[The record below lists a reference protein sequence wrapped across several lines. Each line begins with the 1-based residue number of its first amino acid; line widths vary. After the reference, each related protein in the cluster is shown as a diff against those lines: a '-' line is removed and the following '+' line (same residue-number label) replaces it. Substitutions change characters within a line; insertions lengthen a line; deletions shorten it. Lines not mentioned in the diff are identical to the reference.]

1 MGCNRSCGLLTVA
14 IIGAVL
20 AILGGILIPVGNHFV
35 EKTIKKESVIENGTT
50 AYKNWIVPGSPVYR
64 QFWFFDV
71 QNPDDVMANGSAPIL
86 LQKGPYTYKMRYK
99 PKENITELEDGTVSY
114 LQPNI
119 IIFQPDMSIG
129 SENDTITTVNLAVV
143 AAPALFTSGLIQAL
157 MDIWMKS
164 SKSYFLQTRN
174 VKEILWGY
182 EDPFLKKIPMV
193 KINTVVGVF
202 YPHNETYDG
211 PYRIYTGKDDI
222 KKAGIIHSYQYNRTL
237 NYWEGHC
244 GMVNGTD
251 GSSFPPFVSKDDKLY
266 LFSSDICR
274 SSYGIFN
281 SEQTVK
287 DILLYRFSIPE
298 ALIASPSVN
307 PDNMCFCTDKEIS
320 ENCTMGGIIDISS
333 CKEGTPVYITL
344 PHFLHGSKQL
354 FKNVE
359 GMKPNV
365 EEHTTFLDVEPI
377 TGFVMHFAKRLQ
389 LNLLVRPN
397 SKITPLKK
405 VNESFVFPILWL
417 NETATIGDEEAEL
430 FRSKVTSKIELLR
443 LIQILLITI
452 GSVMFLGFLIAF
464 CICRR
469 KSSK

>member
-20 AILGGILIPVGNHFV
+20 AILGGILIPVGNNLV
-35 EKTIKKESVIENGTT
+35 EKTIKTETVIENGTT
-50 AYKNWIVPGSPVYR
+50 IYSNWIVPGSPVYR
-64 QFWFFDV
+64 QFWFFEV
-71 QNPDDVMANGSAPIL
+71 QNPEDVMENGSAPIL
-86 LQKGPYTYKMRYK
+86 QQKGPYTYQVRYQ
-99 PKENITELEDGTVSY
+99 PKENITEHEDGTVSY
-114 LQPNI
+114 LLPNIALFQPN
-119 IIFQPDMSIG
+119 MSVG
-129 SENDTITTVNLAVV
+129 SENDTFTTVNLAVV
-143 AAPALFTSGLIQAL
+143 VAPTLFPSMVQG
-157 MDIWMKS
+157 MDLFMQL
-164 SKSYFLQTRN
+164 SKSKFLQTRT

-182 EDPFLKKIPMV
+182 EDPFLKLIPIPNID
-193 KINTVVGVF
+193 KVVGVF
-202 YPHNETYDG
+202 HPHNETYDG